1 MQEGK
6 VIRIVIADDH
16 MIIRDGLRLLIDKQ
30 PDMELVAEADN
41 GRTAITHVQNLSPD
55 VVIMD
60 IGMRELNGIDATRLI
75 IKKTPDVKVIALS
88 MYSDK
93 QFIKEMLK
101 AGASGYLL
109 KDSAFKELLDAI
121 RMVVNNNIYISPS
134 ITGIITE
141 DYLQF
146 LTKAE
151 TSIRST
157 LSAREI
163 EILQLLVESHSVKAI
178 ATTLCISIKTVE
190 THRQNIMKKLDIHNM
205 IDLTKYAIREGIISL

>member
-1 MQEGK
+1 MQEEK

-146 LTKAE
+146 LTEAE

-157 LSAREI
+157 LTAREI
-163 EILQLLVESHSVKAI
+163 EILQLLVESHSVKTI
-178 ATTLCISIKTVE
+178 ATTLYISIKTVE